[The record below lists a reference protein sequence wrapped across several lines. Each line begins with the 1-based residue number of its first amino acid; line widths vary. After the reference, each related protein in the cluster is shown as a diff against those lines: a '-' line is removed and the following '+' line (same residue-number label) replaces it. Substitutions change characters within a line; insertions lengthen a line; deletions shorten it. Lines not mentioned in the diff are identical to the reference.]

1 MSTIRLH
8 DKEFS
13 PSISS
18 EAIQARI
25 AELAAQITKDVEG
38 ERPLFLG
45 VLNGCF
51 RFAADLLTHFE
62 PVCDISFVKVA
73 SYQGTQSTGDIKQLI
88 GLEYSVKDRVVI
100 IIEDIVD
107 TGQTIENI
115 VETIGGRGPKQLR
128 IATLL
133 YKPGAY
139 TKDIPIDY
147 SAFEVANDFL
157 VGYGLDY
164 DGLGRNLNSIY
175 KVVSDDQPISDMKNI
190 ILFGPPGAGK
200 GTQSQHLIERFGLV
214 HLSTGDIFRRN
225 IKGETDLGTLAKSYM
240 DKGELVP
247 DQVTI
252 QMLEAEVDAHPEAKG
267 FIFDGFP
274 RTNAQAGALDAFLSG
289 KGTSIHR
296 MVALDVPEEELVKR
310 LLERGKDSGRA
321 DDADESIIRN
331 RIKVYGEQTAV
342 VADHYRGQGKFASV
356 NGLGTVEEIADRLA
370 AAIDTEN

>member
-1 MSTIRLH
+1 MSNIHLH

-18 EAIQARI
+18 EEIQKRI
-25 AELAAQITKDVEG
+25 SDLAAKITTDVDG
-38 ERPLFLG
+38 ERPLFIG

-51 RFAADLLTHFE
+51 RFAADLLMNFE

-73 SYQGTQSTGDIKQLI
+73 SYEGTQSTGNIKQLI
-88 GLEYSVKDRVVI
+88 GLEYPVKDRVVI

-115 VETIGGRGPKQLR
+115 VNVIGSQGPKSLK

-133 YKPGAY
+133 YKPEAY
-139 TKDIPIDY
+139 QKNIPIDY
-147 SAFEVANDFL
+147 RAFEVANDFL

-175 KVVSDDQPISDMKNI
+175 KVVPDNQKGMRNI

-200 GTQSQHLIERFGLV
+200 GTQSKFLVEKYSLV

-225 IKGETDLGTLAKSYM
+225 IKGETELGTLAKSYM
-240 DKGELVP
+240 DKGALVP
-247 DQVTI
+247 DEVTI
-252 QMLEAEVDAHPEAKG
+252 KMLEAEVNTHPEAEG

-274 RTNAQAGALDAFLSG
+274 RTTAQAIALDNFLTS
-289 KGTSIHR
+289 KGTDISK
-296 MVALDVPEEELVKR
+296 MLALNVPDDELVSR
-310 LLERGKDSGRA
+310 LLERGKDSGRP
-321 DDADESIIRN
+321 DDANEDVIRN
-331 RIKVYGEQTAV
+331 RIAVYEKETAI
-342 VADHYRGQGKFASV
+342 VAEHYQNKGKY
-356 NGLGTVEEIADRLA
+356 NTIDGLGTIDQIAERLA
-370 AAIDTEN
+370 TAIDS